1 MMPRLTDWKNA
12 RRWGGRFAALTLC
25 VALAGCGQEG
35 AGSIK
40 IENAQAVREKI
51 DGNPAGKKPVSD
63 KQAKALQAEE
73 EAAKK
78 HPKLR

>member
-1 MMPRLTDWKNA
+1 MTPRLTDWKNA
-12 RRWGGRFAALTLC
+12 RRWGGRFAALTVS
-25 VALAGCGQEG
+25 VALVGCGQEG
-35 AGSIK
+35 AGTIK
-40 IENAQAVREKI
+40 IENPQAVREKFE
-51 DGNPAGKKPVSD
+51 GGAAGKKPVSA